1 MRCGSGA
8 SAIGAQPASPAC
20 PPTPGPRG
28 VAPAPIRLL
37 WHDGRVTSPHVNYER
52 ATGEYAQHRTP
63 TDARLAT
70 WADAVTPFV
79 QDVNVAVDLA
89 AGTGGFSAA
98 LHTWGAK
105 RVVAVEPSPA
115 MQAEAAPAAGVIQV
129 TGRAEAV
136 PVRSHTAGLIW
147 ISTAFHHFAN
157 PQVSVDECRRV
168 LLDGG
173 HVAIRGFVPGH
184 TDLAWLKLFPGSHK
198 ARARFPDLASMNAL
212 FATAGLTLVH
222 TQLVEE
228 GTQTYD
234 QRADFSERMRHADSI
249 LTAMTDAEVDSGIAN
264 LRGRSD
270 EIEHFAL
277 SFLVYQ
283 AH

>member
-1 MRCGSGA
+1 M
-8 SAIGAQPASPAC
+8 
-20 PPTPGPRG
+20 
-28 VAPAPIRLL
+28 
-37 WHDGRVTSPHVNYER
+37 TSPHVDYER
-52 ATGEYAQHRTP
+52 AAGKYAQHRTP
-63 TDARLAT
+63 TDARVSI

-79 QDVNVAVDLA
+79 QDVSVAVDLA

-98 LHTWGAK
+98 LRSWGAG
-105 RVVAVEPSPA
+105 RVVAVEPSRA
-115 MQAEAAPAAGVIQV
+115 MQAQTAPAADVIRV

-136 PVRSHTAGLIW
+136 PVRSHIAGLVW
-147 ISTAFHHFAN
+147 ISTAFHHFAD

-173 HVAIRGFVPGH
+173 YVAFRGFVPGH
-184 TDLAWLKLFPGSHK
+184 TDLAWLELFPGSHK
-198 ARARFPDLASMNAL
+198 ALARFPDLTSTNAL

-228 GTQTYD
+228 GTQTYG

-249 LTAMTDAEVDSGIAN
+249 LTAMTDAEVDGGIAN
-264 LRGRSD
+264 LRARPE